1 MLYVQNSLFG
11 SKSLIWKSD
20 REQFTHVALYKRWTV
35 SESLSLLIKKEQ
47 CEWFACDSSKSLAKN
62 ERFTQKICLF
72 RMFETS
78 VPLFNAQE
86 WITHVA
92 LCSFALVSTW
102 VICSRRSLQKSNL
115 SNSLRLLITKER
127 LWAIRWKKFEKIVF
141 FVCFYSLPPFLC
153 QRANRSRSF
162 LLSRSFLT
170 ATVRELLR
178 SLLTKERPW
187 VIRSRRFLQKSDP
200 DEIDSLF
207 FSSQLLFH
215 SQKGANRSKNRWANS
230 QPWF

>member
-1 MLYVQNSLFG
+1 MLNVQNSLFG

-115 SNSLRLLITKER
+115 SNSLRSLITKER
-127 LWAIRWKKFEKIVF
+127 LWAIRSRHSLKKSKSAI
-141 FVCFYSLPPFLC
+141 CS
-153 QRANRSRSF
+153 QKWANRTF
-162 LLSRSFLT
+162 D
-170 ATVRELLR
+170 
-178 SLLTKERPW
+178 
-187 VIRSRRFLQKSDP
+187 IRL
-200 DEIDSLF
+200 
-207 FSSQLLFH
+207 
-215 SQKGANRSKNRWANS
+215 KNRWANS
-230 QPWF
+230 QPCLYTYF